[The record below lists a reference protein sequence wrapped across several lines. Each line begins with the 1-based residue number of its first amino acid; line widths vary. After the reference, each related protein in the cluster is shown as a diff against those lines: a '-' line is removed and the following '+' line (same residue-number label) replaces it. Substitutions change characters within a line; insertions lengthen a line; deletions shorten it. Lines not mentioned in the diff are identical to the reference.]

1 MKRQEAMRK
10 VVVSNLVS
18 LDGFLAGPAGEIDWF
33 TGLADKEFE
42 RYGVELLGS
51 VDTILFG
58 RVTYQLMAGYWPKA
72 RASEDDPRIIE
83 AMNSLPKVV
92 FSRTLDQV
100 QWSNSRL
107 VRTDPAEEVS
117 RLKRQPG
124 RSMVIY
130 GSGGLVSTLA
140 RQGLI
145 DDYRIFVAPVVL
157 GKGQPMFRGL
167 EQRLSLRRTE
177 VRSFGTGV
185 VLLRYEPQ

>member
-1 MKRQEAMRK
+1 
-10 VVVSNLVS
+10 
-18 LDGFLAGPAGEIDWF
+18 
-33 TGLADKEFE
+33 
-42 RYGVELLGS
+42 
-51 VDTILFG
+51 
-58 RVTYQLMAGYWPKA
+58 
-72 RASEDDPRIIE
+72 
-83 AMNSLPKVV
+83 
-92 FSRTLDQV
+92 
-100 QWSNSRL
+100 
-107 VRTDPAEEVS
+107 
-117 RLKRQPG
+117 
-124 RSMVIY
+124 MVIY